1 MNDLWDNVE
10 VISTYSREQAIE
22 DGILVDCTEWA
33 SANKGILGG
42 ILGNGHDVPTVM
54 TRALFDEITPGK
66 RSSGD
71 LRGRAHDVLWM
82 SGLALRPQ
90 ARMIFAGEQV
100 DVMVQVIVGNKTL
113 RLRASAVPGEGIT
126 IGFPEDF

>member
-1 MNDLWDNVE
+1 MFDNVE
-10 VISTYSREQAIE
+10 IGYTYTREQAIE
-22 DGILVDCTEWA
+22 DGVLVDCTEWA
-33 SANKGILGG
+33 SASKGIIGG

-54 TRALFDEITPGK
+54 TQALFSAITPGK

-82 SGLALRPQ
+82 GGLAIRKHGRTI
-90 ARMIFAGEQV
+90 AAGESA
-100 DVMVQVIVGNKTL
+100 MAMFSVIVGNKTL
-113 RLRASAVPGEGIT
+113 RLRIDAVPGEGLT